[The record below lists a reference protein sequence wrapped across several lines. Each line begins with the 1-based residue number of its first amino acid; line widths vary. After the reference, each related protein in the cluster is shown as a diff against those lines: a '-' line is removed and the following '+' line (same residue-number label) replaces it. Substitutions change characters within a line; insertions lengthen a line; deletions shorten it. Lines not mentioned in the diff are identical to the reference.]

1 MRAFKVFVLT
11 AGAVC
16 GGLWATS
23 SYLQNRPLPE
33 GTVVACPEGT
43 SAADVN
49 DWTSAVAN
57 TLLHIQTG
65 KPLEDTVDQSLFS
78 DSGWV
83 AYKQALQQGNLLDEN
98 GVGKDPADLVT
109 NPEMSV
115 EPATTLSSRRLGAS
129 YMARFT
135 GELTITPVD
144 QSVEV
149 QKIPWAIELAIG
161 CDHSEST
168 SGPFTIERVI
178 ARRP

>member
-1 MRAFKVFVLT
+1 MKASKWGLLAF
-11 AGAVC
+11 AVVG
-16 GGLWATS
+16 GGLWAMS
-23 SYLQNRPLPE
+23 NYLQKIPVPE

-49 DWTSAVAN
+49 DWTAAVAN

-65 KPLEDTVDQSLFS
+65 KPLEDTVDHSLFS
-78 DSGWV
+78 DSGW
-83 AYKQALQQGNLLDEN
+83 AGYKQALQQGNLLDVS
-98 GVGKDPADLVT
+98 GVGKYQADLVAD
-109 NPEMSV
+109 PEMTV
-115 EPATTLSSRRLGAS
+115 EEATSLSSRRTGAS
-129 YMARFT
+129 YVAHFN
-135 GELTITPVD
+135 GEVRVTPVD